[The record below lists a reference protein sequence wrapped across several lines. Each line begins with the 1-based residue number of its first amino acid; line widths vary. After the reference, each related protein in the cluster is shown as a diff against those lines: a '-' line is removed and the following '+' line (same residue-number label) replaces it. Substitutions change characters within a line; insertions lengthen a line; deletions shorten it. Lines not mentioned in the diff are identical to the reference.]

1 MAARWE
7 AAWFIFIRS
16 FVPMFDTYCDI
27 GLAIYCHVLG
37 VTEWGLII
45 IIPVLCNFCTSLS
58 AYIRRN
64 KGEEGSSSVDGLAV
78 PFLIWPQ
85 VDISIYQYIMPNPSG
100 LLTITRYR
108 PAE

>member
-1 MAARWE
+1 MAASRRE

-16 FVPMFDTYCDI
+16 FVPTFDTYCDI
-27 GLAIYCHVLG
+27 GLAIYCHILG

-64 KGEEGSSSVDGLAV
+64 KGEEGSCSVDGLAV
-78 PFLIWPQ
+78 PFLLWPQ
-85 VDISIYQYIMPNPSG
+85 VDIVPNPSG
-100 LLTITRYR
+100 LPTITRYR